1 MNMADFAWIVLFL
14 PLLSAVVITL
24 CTQKDARFSAQLSIG
39 AVVTSF
45 VLALAAFI
53 SVGQSAGYSK
63 PIESSS
69 FTWLAVGNFVVEFG
83 LRLDPLSLL
92 LMLIVTGV
100 GGAIHIYSYGYMN
113 GDRGFS
119 RYFAGLSMFT

>member
-92 LMLIVTGV
+92 LMLIVTVFRKGIV
-100 GGAIHIYSYGYMN
+100 PTLLSRFEKKHGGI
-113 GDRGFS
+113 DE
-119 RYFAGLSMFT
+119 